1 MLAPPSLLRRS
12 VGVEPTSRAKD
23 HFLRGLSAVSEESV
37 SDELGNVPNRL
48 RRVAPEVV
56 REVRKALRT
65 VRVSQGAERRVPLAD
80 SAAEPIVGVDT
91 STAAFVGAA
100 VAGAPTEPVQLTSFA
115 DYEGAFGNAN
125 DELGRAVRLFF
136 ENGGTRAY
144 AVRSQA
150 ALADGLQALE
160 RVPFALLA
168 LPDASAL
175 AADEA
180 VKVAG
185 AAMEFCAR
193 RRAFL
198 LVDPPASL
206 APADVPGWTSNLES
220 RDAAVYVP
228 RLRMPDGSEAAASG
242 AVAGVFARTDR
253 DRGVWKAP
261 AGSSAA
267 VRGVADVTSSLSEQA
282 VDSLTA
288 LRINVLRRLPTGLA
302 VWGAQTLSVDSQ
314 WRYVNVRRLAHF
326 IERSIDEGT
335 QWVVF
340 EPNSEP
346 LWNEVRRRVEEF
358 MLTLFNRGA
367 FEGTLPETAYFVRCD
382 RTTMTQDD
390 IDSGRLVIVVQFAR
404 GRPTEFV
411 VLRVQ

>member
-1 MLAPPSLLRRS
+1 
-12 VGVEPTSRAKD
+12 VN
-23 HFLRGLSAVSEESV
+23 EEHGS
-37 SDELGNVPNRL
+37 VPNRL

-56 REVRKALRT
+56 REVRKALHT
-65 VRVSQGAERRVPLAD
+65 VRVTQGGERRAPLAD
-80 SAAEPIVGVDT
+80 SVAEPIVGVDT
-91 STAAFVGAA
+91 STVAFVGAA

-115 DYEGAFGNAN
+115 DYEGVFGNAN
-125 DELGRAVRLFF
+125 DELGRAVKLFF
-136 ENGGTRAY
+136 ENDGTRAY

-175 AADEA
+175 APDEA
-180 VKVAG
+180 MRVAG
-185 AAMEFCAR
+185 AAMRVCAR
-193 RRAFL
+193 RQAFL

-206 APADVPGWTSNLES
+206 APTDVPSWTSNLES

-228 RLRMPDGSEAAASG
+228 RLRLPDGSETATSG

-253 DRGVWKAP
+253 NRGVWKAP
-261 AGSSAA
+261 AGSSATF
-267 VRGVADVTSSLSEQA
+267 RGVADVTSSLSEQA
-282 VDSLTA
+282 VDGLTA
-288 LRINVLRRLPTGLA
+288 LRINVVRRLPTGLA
-302 VWGAQTLSVDSQ
+302 VWGAQTLSVDPE
-314 WRYVNVRRLAHF
+314 WRYVNVRRLALF
-326 IERSIDEGT
+326 ILRSIDEET
-335 QWVVF
+335 QWVIF

-358 MLTLFNRGA
+358 MLALFNRGA
-367 FEGTLPETAYFVRCD
+367 FEGTLPETAYLVRCD

-390 IDSGRLVIVVQFAR
+390 IDNGRVVIVVQFAR
-404 GRPTEFV
+404 GRPAEFV

>member
-1 MLAPPSLLRRS
+1 LNPRAERRIIS
-12 VGVEPTSRAKD
+12 T
-23 HFLRGLSAVSEESV
+23 RGLSAVSEDSV
-37 SDELGNVPNRL
+37 SEELGRVPNRL

-56 REVRKALRT
+56 RGVRKVIHS
-65 VRVSQGAERRVPLAD
+65 VRVAQGGERGVPLAG
-80 SAAEPIVGVDT
+80 SAGEPIVGVDT

-100 VAGAPTEPVQLTSFA
+100 VAGAPIEPVELTSFA
-115 DYEGAFGNAN
+115 DYEGVFGKAN
-125 DELGRAVRLFF
+125 DELGRAVSLFF
-136 ENGGTRAY
+136 ENDGTRAY

-150 ALADGLQALE
+150 ALADGLRALE
-160 RVPFALLA
+160 GVPFALLA

-185 AAMEFCAR
+185 AAMEVCAR

-206 APADVPGWTSNLES
+206 APTDVPSWTSNLES

-228 RLRMPDGSEAAASG
+228 RLRLPDGSEAAASG

-261 AGSSAA
+261 AGSSAT

-282 VDSLTA
+282 VDGLTA
-288 LRINVLRRLPTGLA
+288 LRINVVRRLPTGLA
-302 VWGAQTLSVDSQ
+302 VWGAQTLSSDPE
-314 WRYVNVRRLAHF
+314 WRYVNVRRLALF

-335 QWVVF
+335 QWVTF

-346 LWNEVRRRVEEF
+346 LWNEVRRRIEEF
-358 MLTLFNRGA
+358 MLALFNQGA
-367 FEGTLPETAYFVRCD
+367 FAGTLPETAYFVRCD

-390 IDSGRLVIVVQFAR
+390 IDNGRLLIFVQFAR
-404 GRPTEFV
+404 ARPVEFV
-411 VLRVQ
+411 VLRVR